1 MDNLRSDIRNDF
13 EYSLRTYNPSRTCN
27 GSCYLSEYDVMK
39 AHYFLS
45 DFFLSE
51 GESMRFGILNF
62 SMLSSAVSR
71 QYVSYGDQKKW
82 NAPLEII
89 ATLVYGLT
97 KNHAFN
103 DGNKR
108 TALLVLLLALKK
120 IKRQANDFKKEFE
133 QLLIRIAA
141 NQLSQ
146 YKEYKQF
153 EKDNDA
159 EVLFIA
165 DFIRRKTRKID
176 REYHSLTYEE
186 FNSKLKGFDVWLD
199 HPQHN
204 TINVYQKKKPRFKIF
219 KQVKN
224 ALSRHSKS
232 QDERILQ
239 IGFKGWKCQV
249 FPKTLKSVLRAAGL
263 TPEEGI
269 DSKVFYYG
277 ADPEYQLIEEY
288 YSVLKR
294 LKDK

>member
-1 MDNLRSDIRNDF
+1 MEKLRSDIRNDF
-13 EYSLRTYNPSRTCN
+13 EYSIRTYNPSCVCD
-27 GSCYLSEYDVMK
+27 GGCYLSEYDVMK

-45 DFFLSE
+45 DYFLSE
-51 GESMRFGILNF
+51 GESVRFGILNF

-71 QYVSYGDQKKW
+71 QNVSYGDLKKW
-82 NAPLEII
+82 DSPLEII

-120 IKRQANDFKKEFE
+120 IKRQANGFKKDFE

-176 REYHSLTYEE
+176 REFHSLTYEE
-186 FNSKLKGFDVWLD
+186 FNSKLKDFGVWLD

-204 TINVYQKKKPRFKIF
+204 TINVYKKEKLRLSKKIT
-219 KQVKN
+219 N
-224 ALSRHSKS
+224 ALKLRHSKS
-232 QDERILQ
+232 QDGRILQ

-249 FPKTLKSVLRAAGL
+249 NPKALKSVLQATGL

-277 ADPEYQLIEEY
+277 ADPEYKLIEEY